1 MKLDDTK
8 RMRLMI
14 ELIGAGLCLVA
25 TGVFYVLGLGPLLSR
40 KEDAATHQAKIT
52 AQQSIA
58 LDLKRS
64 LTQDRAKLA
73 EAERELAQSPLQLAP
88 ATDVNKRISLMTDL
102 ARECGLKLD
111 VVLPGMPSAGNRYER
126 VPIHISGT
134 GNYGTCV
141 SLLHR
146 LRQEFPDTTVT
157 SLKLDAD
164 PSDAKAVAR
173 FSIDLLW
180 HASPKL
186 FARAGAG

>member
-14 ELIGAGLCLVA
+14 ELVGAGLCLVA
-25 TGVFYVLGLGPLLSR
+25 TGAFYFIGLGPLLSQR
-40 KEDAATHQAKIT
+40 EDAATHQAKIN
-52 AQQSIA
+52 AQRSIA

-64 LTQDRAKLA
+64 LTQDRARLA
-73 EAERELAQSPLQLAP
+73 GAEHELAQSPLQLAP

-102 ARECGLKLD
+102 ARKCGLKLD
-111 VVLPGMPSAGNRYER
+111 VVLPGVPSKGHRYEM

-134 GNYGTCV
+134 GNYRTCV

-157 SLKLDAD
+157 SLNLSAD
-164 PSDAKAVAR
+164 PADTKAVAR

-186 FARAGAG
+186 FAGSPA